1 MQKNFGIATVV
12 GFLVLFF
19 LGYALYGVALV
30 GFFEANTGGAT
41 NVPREP
47 MAIWAVAVGQLLFAA
62 FLPLALGWKGVG
74 SAADGAKAGML
85 VGFLVSLSY
94 DLTLWGTTNLM
105 NTMGTIGD
113 VVVFTAISG
122 VAGAAIGAML
132 NRGGGQAQA
141 A

>member
-1 MQKNFGIATVV
+1 MQKNFGVATVV

-19 LGYALYGVALV
+19 LGYALYGVALA

-62 FLPLALGWKGVG
+62 LLTLALGWKGVAG
-74 SAADGAKAGML
+74 TADGAKAGLL
-85 VGFLVSLSY
+85 VGFLVALSY

-105 NTMGTIGD
+105 NAAGMIGD
-113 VVVFTAISG
+113 VVVFAAVSA

-132 NRGGGQAQA
+132 NRGGQA
-141 A
+141 AAA